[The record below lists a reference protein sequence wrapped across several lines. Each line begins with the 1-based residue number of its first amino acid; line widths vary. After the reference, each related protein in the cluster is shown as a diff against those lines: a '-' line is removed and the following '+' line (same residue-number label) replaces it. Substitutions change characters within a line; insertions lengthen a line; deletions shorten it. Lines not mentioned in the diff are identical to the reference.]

1 MTGYLTFPYQIDA
14 AGHTATND
22 LAAYV
27 ESLVLL
33 VLQTDPGERVN
44 RPDFGAGLKSL
55 VFLGMDGA
63 FGSAAETLIRGKLMQ
78 FLGDVIAIQ
87 TLQVQAQQD
96 QAQVSLIY
104 TIIYTGESVSQVV
117 TQGLPGAVAPGGRT
131 LAGTRPVAQVDES

>member
-22 LAAYV
+22 LSAYV

-78 FLGDVIAIQ
+78 FLGDVITIQ

-96 QAQVSLIY
+96 LAQVSLIY

-117 TQGLPGAVAPGGRT
+117 NQGLPSAVTPGGRT
-131 LAGTRPVAQVDES
+131 FAGSRPIARVDDS

>member
-131 LAGTRPVAQVDES
+131 LAGTRPVAQVDAS